1 MDHQAASP
9 LSAEEIVALNRRY
22 VFFSWSV
29 QNAVQP
35 IPVVGGEG
43 IYYWDADG
51 RRFMDFSA
59 QLMNLN
65 IGYQHPRVIAAI
77 QEQANQ
83 LCTSHPSMAT
93 GPKGVLGSMIA
104 ELAPGSL
111 NKTFFTLGGA
121 EANENAVKF
130 ARLYSGRHKIIT
142 RYRSYHGAT
151 YGAITLSGDYRRP
164 PVEPGIPGVVHVF
177 DPYCYRCVFGQS
189 PDTCHRECISHIEE
203 VIRFEGPETVA
214 ALLMEGVTGSN
225 GIIVPPDDYWPRL
238 REITNKY
245 GILLISDEVMSGFG
259 RTGEWFAVD
268 NWGVEP
274 DIMTI
279 AKGLT
284 SGYMPLGGVVVSD
297 AIARHFDERMLYM
310 GLTYFGHP
318 LSTAAGVATLQ
329 VYKEE
334 GLVENS
340 KRLGLVLAARLQELK
355 ARHESIGDVRSIGLF
370 SVIELVSNRNSRQ
383 PMEATVMEAIKGRL
397 FADGLTTFINKNMLF
412 ICPPLCITQAELLE
426 GLGTIERAII
436 RVVRAGLPGDNHR
449 LCGGYPIRSL

>member
-1 MDHQAASP
+1 LSPNKMDSLTP
-9 LSAEEIVALNRRY
+9 AEIIDLNRRY

-29 QNAVQP
+29 QKAVQP

-43 IYYWDADG
+43 IYYWDAAG
-51 RRFMDFSA
+51 RRFRDFSA

-65 IGYQHPRVIAAI
+65 IGYQHPKVIAAI
-77 QEQANQ
+77 QEQASR
-83 LCTSHPSMAT
+83 LCAAHPAMAT
-93 GPKGVLGSMIA
+93 EPKGLLGRMIA
-104 ELAPGSL
+104 ELTPASL

-121 EANENAVKF
+121 EANENAIKF

-177 DPYCYRCVFGQS
+177 DPYCYRCVFGQE
-189 PDTCHRECISHIEE
+189 PKTCRRECITHIEE

-238 REITNKY
+238 REITRKY

-284 SGYMPLGGVVVSD
+284 SGYLPLGGVVVSD

-318 LSTAAGVATLQ
+318 LSAAAGVATLQ

-334 GLVENS
+334 DLVANS
-340 KRLGLVLAARLQELK
+340 KRLGKALSARLGELK
-355 ARHESIGDVRSIGLF
+355 EKHEIVGDVRSIGLF
-370 SVIELVSNRNSRQ
+370 SVIELVSDRHSRE
-383 PMEATVMEAIKGRL
+383 PMGAGVMDAIKGRL
-397 FADGLTTFINKNMLF
+397 FAEGLTTFINKNMIF
-412 ICPPLCITQAELLE
+412 VCPPLCINETELLD
-426 GLGTIERAII
+426 GLEIIERAI
-436 RVVRAGLPGDNHR
+436 AAAATPA
-449 LCGGYPIRSL
+449 